1 MVSFNHNTSISPK
14 LGQST
19 GVNRHYLCLKRWIA
33 LLAVLN
39 LILVFFDLTYLKA
52 RSLYLQVAPGLV
64 QLYDPIKGIHFH
76 PETQRYLG
84 QVATLETQ
92 VVQTEIGS
100 LEVAASLAELRQYS
114 QLLIQDNPFSEV
126 NPDILATIQQ
136 HLQSCTGVAS
146 PFVAFDRFWSQDYLA
161 QNWSTEIEFWHQQIQ
176 PLMAANYYRQVN
188 RLGYPIDYF
197 WLIDLPFILL
207 FAIDFVIRVQA
218 IRRYLGL
225 SWLQSAL
232 RRWYDLF
239 LLIPTW
245 RWLRVIPVTTR
256 LHQVGLLNLEP
267 LQAEARRDFAIG
279 FAKELT
285 QLAGIQAIDQ
295 IQAAI
300 RRGDVMQWLLYPEL
314 RREYVQVNEINEIKA
329 ITTRIVDIIV
339 YQVLPQLQP
348 DLKVLIGYN
357 LQYLFDQLPGYRQLK
372 FVPGAK
378 NFPQQM
384 TERLTKDL
392 SERAYQSLIQ
402 IWEDPEI
409 DKMITQLIEH
419 FRNAL
424 AAELQQKHNTQEIED
439 LLIDML
445 EEIKIN
451 YVKGITEVGIEQIV
465 DEAEQIYRQAK
476 I

>member
-1 MVSFNHNTSISPK
+1 MPPK
-14 LGQST
+14 SGQST
-19 GVNRHYLCLKRWIA
+19 GMHHPYLWLKRWIA

-52 RSLYLQVAPGLV
+52 RSLYLQVVPALV
-64 QLYDPIKGIHFH
+64 QAYDPITGIHLH
-76 PETQRYLG
+76 PETQRYLE
-84 QVATLETQ
+84 QIATLEAL
-92 VVQTEIGS
+92 VVQTEIGAP
-100 LEVAASLAELRQYS
+100 EVEASLAELRSYS
-114 QLLIQDNPFSEV
+114 QLLIQDNPFSEI
-126 NPDILATIQQ
+126 NPDTLETIQQ
-136 HLQSCTGVAS
+136 HLQSRTGVAS
-146 PFVAFDRFWSQDYLA
+146 PFIAFDRFWSQDYLA
-161 QNWSTEIEFWHQQIQ
+161 QNWQTAIEFWHQQIQ
-176 PLMAANYYRQVN
+176 PLMDANYYRQVN

-197 WLIDLPFILL
+197 WLIDLPFMLI
-207 FAIDFVIRVQA
+207 FAIDFVVRVQA
-218 IRRYLGL
+218 IRRHTGLG
-225 SWLQSAL
+225 WLQSAS

-239 LLIPTW
+239 LFIPVW
-245 RWLRVIPVTTR
+245 RWLRVISVTTR
-256 LHQVGLLNLEP
+256 LHQVGWLNLEP

-279 FAKELT
+279 FARELT

-314 RREYVQVNEINEIKA
+314 RREYVQVNEQNEIKA
-329 ITTRIVDIIV
+329 ITTRVVDIIV

-348 DLKVLIGYN
+348 DLKVLISYN

-378 NFPQQM
+378 SLPQHM
-384 TERLTKDL
+384 TERFTQDL
-392 SERAYQSLIQ
+392 SERAYQNLIQ

-409 DKMITQLIEH
+409 NRMITQLIEH

-465 DEAEQIYRQAK
+465 DEAEQIHRQSK